1 MNQNDKLS
9 LHTDVN
15 RRVLIGLSG
24 GVDSAV
30 AAALLQSQGYTVE
43 GIALQLW
50 EAPAAAG
57 PADAATAAAAVANVL
72 DIPCHMIDV
81 RSRFYEAVVT
91 PFLDAYPQGHTPN
104 PCVRCNPTLKLAVML
119 EAADR
124 MGVQWIA
131 TGHYARVRRDA
142 SGTAHLHRARNRDQD
157 QAYMLYRLTQRHLRR
172 LLLPLGEIASKA
184 EVREIARQRHLPNAA
199 RRDSQDLCFMRG
211 EDYRTLIAD
220 LRPQSLQPGPIY
232 DEAGQ
237 RLGEHRGLARYTVGQ
252 RRGLG
257 IAAAERL
264 YVIALRP
271 ADNAVIVG
279 PASSLERRRCTLAEM
294 TFPTG
299 APPPPRGAAAGGKS
313 PPTFEAY
320 GRIRYRAPL
329 IPVTIRMAG
338 AHRAEATLH
347 QPQRGLAPGQSLVLY
362 QEDEVIGGGIIQ
374 ATKSYQAL
382 DIVNRES

>member
-1 MNQNDKLS
+1 MRRVNTNDKKS
-9 LHTDVN
+9 LKIN
-15 RRVLIGLSG
+15 SEKRVLIGLSG

-30 AAALLQSQGYTVE
+30 AAALLQSQGYAVE

-50 EAPAAAG
+50 QAPTAPTSPAPAAASKAAATV
-57 PADAATAAAAVANVL
+57 ADAL
-72 DIPCHMIDV
+72 RIPCHVIDT
-81 RSRFYEAVVT
+81 RSRFYETIVT
-91 PFLDAYPQGHTPN
+91 PFLDAYAQGRTPN
-104 PCVRCNPTLKLAVML
+104 PCVRCNPALKLAVML
-119 EAADR
+119 EAADQ
-124 MGVQWIA
+124 MCAQWIA

-142 SGTAHLHRARNRDQD
+142 NGTAHLYRARNRDQD

-172 LLLPLGEIASKA
+172 LLLPLGEVASKA

-199 RRDSQDLCFMRG
+199 RQDSQDLCFMSG
-211 EDYRTLIAD
+211 GDYRTLVAK

-257 IAAAERL
+257 IAAAEPL

-271 ADNAVIVG
+271 EDNAVVVG
-279 PASSLERRRCTLAEM
+279 PASSLERRRCTLAKM

-299 APPPPRGAAAGGKS
+299 APPPPRGAAAWNKS
-313 PPTFEAY
+313 TPTFEAH

-329 IPVTIRMAG
+329 IPVTVRMEG

-347 QPQRGLAPGQSLVLY
+347 EAQRGIAPGQSLVLY

-374 ATKSYQAL
+374 ATKNVTA
-382 DIVNRES
+382 